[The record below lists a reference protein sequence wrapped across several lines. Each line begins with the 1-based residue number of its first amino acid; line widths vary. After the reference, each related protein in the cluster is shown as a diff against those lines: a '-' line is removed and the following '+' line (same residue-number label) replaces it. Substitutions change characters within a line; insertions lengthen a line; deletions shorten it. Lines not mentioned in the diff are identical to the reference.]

1 MTVVISIVSSPFS
14 ADDFLFIGHVLFC
27 SPMLPIYLDPRSRS
41 AQRHQS
47 KINHMATDSA
57 PGKQVIN
64 NHGLAQAGTTMTTWV
79 APSLRIKRFVF
90 ASQTL
95 FVDMQRATLSLIFN
109 ADGQTRAGGFFLQV
123 THNIIIYGT
132 TPKSSAPNLS
142 LHTTCCYCCPH
153 VIVFILAWCVPSK
166 GGCVHR
172 FIVESI
178 KIIMHCHKAKQRRH

>member
-1 MTVVISIVSSPFS
+1 
-14 ADDFLFIGHVLFC
+14 
-27 SPMLPIYLDPRSRS
+27 MLPINLDPRSRS

-57 PGKQVIN
+57 PEKQVIN
-64 NHGLAQAGTTMTTWV
+64 SHGLAQARRTMTTWV

-142 LHTTCCYCCPH
+142 LHSTCCYCCPTRDSVH
-153 VIVFILAWCVPSK
+153 SYVDVCHPR
-166 GGCVHR
+166 GCVHV
-172 FIVESI
+172 FMVETNQDCNALSYSQAAETLSDMLRASGMI
-178 KIIMHCHKAKQRRH
+178 E